1 MIADLNAAL
10 ADYRHIIFV
19 AGFLALIMIAG
30 YVSAYTSEREIE
42 KLARKL
48 GATVERTGDRVLALT
63 GTFSQRSF
71 RIRFVEP
78 RSSRSESETTI
89 ELDLHLKT
97 RKDNSALS
105 EILSLWD
112 GEYMREFSDIRPA
125 MVSTGDG
132 KPERQV
138 EQLWKGLL
146 QNAPS
151 YQRLFARGRL
161 VVGESQMAWGCH
173 GQIRNHATL
182 QALLLFLSRIGEEV
196 EKDSGIW
203 VQARKGYSASQ
214 NIERYFLWV
223 FPVFMVIVLAILAY
237 IINKR
242 F

>member
-1 MIADLNAAL
+1 
-10 ADYRHIIFV
+10 
-19 AGFLALIMIAG
+19 
-30 YVSAYTSEREIE
+30 
-42 KLARKL
+42 
-48 GATVERTGDRVLALT
+48 
-63 GTFSQRSF
+63 
-71 RIRFVEP
+71 
-78 RSSRSESETTI
+78 
-89 ELDLHLKT
+89 
-97 RKDNSALS
+97 
-105 EILSLWD
+105 
-112 GEYMREFSDIRPA
+112 MREFSDIRPA

-138 EQLWKGLL
+138 EQLWKGLQ

-203 VQARKGYSASQ
+203 VQARKGYGA
-214 NIERYFLWV
+214 NRIIDTYIAWG
-223 FPVFMVIVLAILAY
+223 FPVFFVLVLAVLFY
-237 IINKR
+237 ITNKR